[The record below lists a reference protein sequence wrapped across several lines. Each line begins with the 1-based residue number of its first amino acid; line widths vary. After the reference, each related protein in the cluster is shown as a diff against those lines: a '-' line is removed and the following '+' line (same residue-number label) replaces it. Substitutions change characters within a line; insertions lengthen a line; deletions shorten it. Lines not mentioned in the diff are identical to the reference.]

1 MRVYTSLDIA
11 GVSVGGALKNV
22 IAIAAGISDGMG
34 FGNNARAA
42 LITRGLSEIS
52 RFGQAI
58 GANSDT
64 FSGLAVAGDLV
75 LTCTGEY
82 SRNREVGIRL
92 AQGKKISEILKGLGH
107 VAEGVFT
114 AKEVI
119 KRGMN
124 LNIEMPITQEV
135 SNVIHDKKSPKE
147 AFEDL
152 LGRALKPEH

>member
-1 MRVYTSLDIA
+1 M
-11 GVSVGGALKNV
+11 
-22 IAIAAGISDGMG
+22 
-34 FGNNARAA
+34 
-42 LITRGLSEIS
+42 
-52 RFGQAI
+52 
-58 GANSDT
+58 
-64 FSGLAVAGDLV
+64 AGDLV
-75 LTCTGEY
+75 LTCTGQY

-114 AKEVI
+114 TKEVI

-124 LNIEMPITQEV
+124 LNIDMPITQEV